1 MKVVFKFG
9 TTKIVTGLATWRYW
23 FFKTTKII
31 LFDDKTIREYL
42 LNGNTRKLRSYKSL
56 RLLRKIDQLKRE
68 CYCED

>member
-9 TTKIVTGLATWRYW
+9 TTKIATGLATWHYW
-23 FFKTTKII
+23 FFKTTKTI
-31 LFDDKTIREYL
+31 LFDEQDVYEYL
-42 LNGNTRKLRSYKSL
+42 SMGNTRKIRSYKSL